1 MTQAERNVI
10 DAVRTCREQQAEHG
24 PWGDD
29 TIAARN
35 QMFAALGRLETERA
49 TGYWREV
56 GA

>member
-10 DAVRTCREQQAEHG
+10 EAVRAYRELHLQHG
-24 PWGDD
+24 PWSDD
-29 TIAARN
+29 TITALN
-35 QMFAALGRLETERA
+35 DMFVAFTRLETERA